1 MLRPDQLQLLDGAPA
16 HWRFALTGGND
27 SAKRCFEENWN
38 DPGNGHTLEAVRRI
52 NDNPSPNERWKS
64 RKMLGVGVITGE
76 ESNGLLVIDFDGVGS
91 QAVRAFREHFRHYP
105 KQLPPTVANISGKTG
120 RAKLF
125 YSVAPH
131 WWPQLEGPSA
141 SWRGAEGNVVLE
153 AIWQNST
160 GRGRHAVICGDH
172 PDSSHQQPLYYR
184 WMEGRSPSEIT
195 VAEAPEWLLL
205 GILAQLE
212 NGSGSG
218 ERTREERLR
227 SGEDDATPWER
238 LCAFERRELVETA
251 LPFCPNRL
259 ARGSGTYEKVRRIMC
274 GVLNEFG
281 PTWAEEIL
289 CNSDWNT
296 KNEWDAGMDCA
307 RTLSSL
313 AKSRVA
319 EDHKARIA
327 SVFHFAREAGWQPP
341 SWAIPPVEM
350 KVQVETL
357 KKLINQTLRDDGDK
371 ASHAMML
378 GKVRREF
385 GIEPEVFRRL
395 TLEQFLGS
403 VERSTPR
410 TLKEVADSARPDSRT
425 DDVIDGLLGRRVHV
439 LAGASHSGKTTL
451 ASFLANRVVH
461 GAPIDVDKTRHITP
475 RQGRVLIFTSDC
487 SDQDMVRELALEGV
501 SSHNAGDRVRICS
514 GTTFDDMLFIC
525 KALDEFAPDLVI
537 YDCLTSMMSDVDVK
551 IADPAYA
558 DPIRLLVRHNGLAWP
573 RCAHM
578 ILHHTTRDEPTRVS
592 GTEQIK
598 AACDEMWVYYPPE
611 LLKWRKGQ
619 PRPSIGATRHLLLE
633 KSRSGYEGRC
643 LAVTRNAYQGTWQL
657 RRPDA
662 NDQSP
667 VEKLTQAFR
676 EVQHDEWRIASEWR
690 KELDLEFKDR
700 TLRRYLDQLVGTVL
714 ETSRRHSPIT
724 GRKDDTH
731 YRPTQ
736 NIRDAAKAMMSSRGE
751 GINEV

>member
-1 MLRPDQLQLLDGAPA
+1 MLRPDQMQLLEGTPS
-16 HWRFALTGGND
+16 HWRFALTGGNED
-27 SAKRCFEENWN
+27 AKRCFEDAWN
-38 DPGNGHTLEAVRRI
+38 APGNGRTLESVRQI
-52 NDNPSPNERWKS
+52 NDNPGPAERWKS
-64 RKMLGVGVITGE
+64 RKLLGVGVITGE
-76 ESNGLLVIDFDGVGS
+76 ESGGLLVMDFDGVGS
-91 QAVRAFREHFRHYP
+91 QAVRAFRRHFRHYP
-105 KQLPPTVANISGKTG
+105 SELPETVANVSGKQG
-120 RAKLF
+120 RAKLYF
-125 YSVAPH
+125 TVPPH
-131 WWPQLEGPSA
+131 CWPQLQKRSA
-141 SWRGAEGNVVLE
+141 SWRNTAGNVVLE

-160 GRGRHAVICGDH
+160 GHGRHAVVTGDH
-172 PDSSHQQPLYYR
+172 PESSHQNPLYYR
-184 WMEGRSPSEIT
+184 WMPGRAPGEVP

-205 GILAQLE
+205 GILAQIE
-212 NGSGSG
+212 SGSH

-238 LCAFERRELVETA
+238 LSAMDRRELVVSA
-251 LPFCPNRL
+251 LPFCPNRKQ
-259 ARGSGTYEKVRRIMC
+259 RGSGTYEKVRRIMC

-281 PTWAEEIL
+281 QDWAESIL
-289 CNSDWNT
+289 CNSEWD
-296 KNEWDAGMDCA
+296 KGNEWDAGGDCA
-307 RTLSSL
+307 KTLASL
-313 AKSRVA
+313 AKSRVS

-341 SWAIPPVEM
+341 NWAIPPVEM
-350 KVQVETL
+350 KVAVENL
-357 KKLINQTLRDDGDK
+357 KKLINQTLKDETDK
-371 ASHAMML
+371 TASAMMY

-395 TLEQFLGS
+395 ALEQFLGT
-403 VERSTPR
+403 VERNKAR
-410 TLKEVADSARPDSRT
+410 TLSEVMATARKDNIVE
-425 DDVIDGLLGRRVHV
+425 DVIDGFLGRRVHV

-451 ASFLANRVVH
+451 ACFLANRVLL
-461 GAPIDVDKTRHITP
+461 GAPVDMDRTRHTTA
-475 RQGRVLIFTSDC
+475 REGKVLIFTSDC
-487 SDQDMVRELALEGV
+487 SDQDMVRELALEGIDDK
-501 SSHNAGDRVRICS
+501 NAGNRVRICS
-514 GTTFDDMLFIC
+514 STTFDDMLFIC
-525 KALDEFAPDLVI
+525 RTLEDFAPDLVI
-537 YDCLTSMMSDVDVK
+537 YDCLTSMMSDMDVK

-619 PRPSIGATRHLLLE
+619 PRPQIGPTRHLLLE

-643 LAVTRNAYQGTWQL
+643 LAVTRNAYQGTWQI
-657 RRPDA
+657 RRPDMS
-662 NDQSP
+662 DRSP
-667 VEKLTQAFR
+667 IEKLSAAFR

-690 KELDLEFKDR
+690 KELELEFKDR

-714 ETSRRHSPIT
+714 ESSRRHSPIT

-736 NIRDAAKAMMSSRGE
+736 NIRDAARAMVTNNGE

>member
-1 MLRPDQLQLLDGAPA
+1 MLRPEQMQLLEGTPS

-27 SAKRCFEENWN
+27 DTKRCFEDAWN
-38 DPGNGHTLEAVRRI
+38 SPGNGRTLESVHQI
-52 NDNPSPNERWKS
+52 NDNPGPTDRWKC
-64 RKMLGVGVITGE
+64 RKLLGVGVITGV

-91 QAVRAFREHFRHYP
+91 ESVRAFHEHFRHSP
-105 KQLPPTVANISGKTG
+105 RDLPETVANISGKKG
-120 RAKLF
+120 RAKLYF
-125 YSVAPH
+125 QVPPPF
-131 WWPQLEGPSA
+131 WPQLEKRSA
-141 SWRGAEGNVVLE
+141 SWRNKQGNVVLE

-160 GRGRHAVICGDH
+160 GHGRHAVIAGDH
-172 PDSSHQQPLYYR
+172 PHSSHQHPLYYR
-184 WMEGRSPSEIT
+184 WVEGRGPTET
-195 VAEAPEWLLL
+195 LVAEAPDWLLL
-205 GILAQLE
+205 GILAQIE
-212 NGSGSG
+212 GGTH

-238 LCAFERRELVETA
+238 LTTAERIELAESA
-251 LPFCPNRL
+251 LPHCPNRL
-259 ARGSGTYEKVRRIMC
+259 ERGSGTYEKVRRIMC

-281 PTWAEEIL
+281 PVLAELIL
-289 CNSDWNT
+289 THSSWNE
-296 KNEWDAGMDCA
+296 KNEWEINNDCA
-307 RTLSSL
+307 KTLASL
-313 AKSRVA
+313 AKSRVSD
-319 EDHKARIA
+319 DHKARIA
-327 SVFHFAREAGWQPP
+327 SLFHFAREAGWQPP
-341 SWAIPPVEM
+341 HWAIPPVEM
-350 KVQVETL
+350 KVAVENL
-357 KKLINQTLRDDGDK
+357 KKLINQTLKNEGDK
-371 ASHAMML
+371 ASIAMMY

-395 TLEQFLGS
+395 ALEQFLGT
-403 VERSTPR
+403 VERNKAR
-410 TLKEVADSARPDSRT
+410 TLSEVMAAARKDNIT
-425 DDVIDGLLGRRVHV
+425 DDVIDGFLGRRVHV

-451 ASFLANRVVH
+451 ACFLANRVVH
-461 GAPIDVDKTRHITP
+461 GLPVDMDRTRHTTS

-487 SDQDMVRELALEGV
+487 SDQDMVRELALEGIDG
-501 SSHNAGDRVRICS
+501 HNAGDRVRICS

-525 KALDEFAPDLVI
+525 RTLEEFAPDLVI

-573 RCAHM
+573 KCAHM

-619 PRPSIGATRHLLLE
+619 PRPQIGPTRHLLLE

-643 LAVTRNAYQGTWQL
+643 LALTRNAYQGTWQM
-657 RRPDA
+657 RRPDMS
-662 NDQSP
+662 DRSP
-667 VEKLTQAFR
+667 VERLTAAFR

-690 KELDLEFKDR
+690 KELELEFKDR
-700 TLRRYLDQLVGTVL
+700 TLRRHLDQLVGTVL
-714 ETSRRHSPIT
+714 ETSRRPSAIT
-724 GRKDDTH
+724 GRRDDTH

-736 NIRDAAKAMMSSRGE
+736 NIRDAARAMVTNNGE